1 MCIIAPDSMRTTQRP
16 NRPERTTGAVSPW
29 NAHLARELS
38 PCPVSFESSS
48 ALAGWEAAFRFYPR
62 GGFSS
67 GRRLA
72 YGVPEA
78 EIAGVVGIDPKA
90 SD

>member
-1 MCIIAPDSMRTTQRP
+1 
-16 NRPERTTGAVSPW
+16 
-29 NAHLARELS
+29 
-38 PCPVSFESSS
+38 VSFESSS

-67 GRRLA
+67 GARRLA

-90 SD
+90 SG